1 MSTAVPTMPLTL
13 EDLLAA
19 RGTTPRE
26 ATFAAP
32 WEARA
37 FALAATLAERGAF
50 GWEAFRERLI
60 AAIAQADA
68 RGAASYYECWLA
80 ALEGILETTNFVGK
94 DELERRA
101 AEIAAHPPTPT
112 RATATGPLKIA

>member
-1 MSTAVPTMPLTL
+1 MPLTL

-37 FALAATLAERGAF
+37 FALATTLADRGAF

-68 RGAASYYECWLA
+68 RGEASYYECWLA
-80 ALEGILETTNFVGK
+80 ALESILEATTFVVK
-94 DELERRA
+94 DELEQRA
-101 AEIAAHPPTPT
+101 AQIAAHPPAPT
-112 RATATGPLKIA
+112 KATSTGPLKIA